1 MALEEYEQEQS
12 SPIRI
17 SRNGSVTRFAES
29 RERSGGARSSAS
41 MAFLDDDDSPPLI
54 DEPLEMNEAGTL
66 RAESL
71 TPRARPMPKRLSE
84 EAREA
89 EEAERQA
96 RILQP
101 VDEPPKPRAR
111 RAKKA
116 VPARR
121 SMSDHAPAQTSEEE
135 QMALPLKEPRPK
147 TDSLVKQRQVLGFCC
162 IVAAVLVLL
171 AIISYSPD
179 DASRS
184 ETRISDLPSLFLPHG
199 DSPDPVRDAVRAS
212 ADQAKNWLGLIGAML
227 ANFLINKTIGY
238 AAVLYPIFFGAWS
251 LAFFRF
257 TYKQRR
263 RLTLATTFFLITAIL
278 FSATMGTASNF
289 LSLPREWSGSVGQ
302 FLGLAFARAIG
313 SAGAFIIYAAAFIV
327 MLIFSIDLDIEKT
340 FHRLKSWWNAM
351 VMWSRRRM
359 IEFWEKRE
367 VRLAAKEERREA
379 ERIEEEQAERLK
391 QSSIAEKVIPAERAA
406 AQVPETLTNDRLPA
420 LEENTEPK
428 PAKLA
433 VEPVV
438 AEAASPQ
445 RPIAVQPVV
454 AAEQSALRSERSAIP
469 KPDSVGAAVAAAKE
483 TVAVA
488 PTGNSSL
495 LTPRTENQPL
505 LKVRPAKQNEGANIP
520 RLTRNGQE
528 RLGTH
533 SKHFSRLT
541 NGAVDHDEERTE
553 PPQATAGASAPVI
566 AEVTPIQSAAQS
578 SETASP
584 SASAENDVLQ
594 APSTEGEE
602 PPVDIIHNIDPSED
616 VIEPLKRKP
625 REPNITASTAP
636 VMLGDEKVLSNEAL
650 PHSVASEIPIP
661 PPALLAADRE
671 IPKIADDLFYEE
683 GERPVIPENPY
694 QEMLTKYRNPSLE
707 LLTPAD
713 PKDALD
719 ANDEE
724 LAKKGRL
731 LRDKLATFGVE
742 IENITVTPGPVV
754 TLYEFT
760 PAEGVKVSRV
770 ENLTD
775 DIALAMKARGIRII
789 APIPGR
795 GTIGVE
801 IPNDTA
807 KIVRIRSLLESDS
820 FRNTKMNL
828 PLALGMTISGDVY
841 VDDLNKMPHLLIAGA
856 TGSGKSVGVNGIL
869 ASLLYAKSP
878 RDVKFVIVDPKKIE
892 LSLYKKLRK
901 HYLIVSP
908 EAGEDIVT
916 TPAYAVLAL
925 KAVELEMERRYDKL
939 AKAAVRSLA
948 DYNIKV
954 AQGKLRSTQE
964 EQHYHLPYIVVIID
978 ELADLM
984 ITAAREI
991 EEPICRI
998 AQMARAVGI
1007 HMILATQRPSV
1018 DVITGV
1024 IKANFP
1030 ARMAYQVAT
1039 RVDSRTILD
1048 VMGAEQLMGNG
1059 DMLYQPSGTPKP
1071 IRLQSPYIS
1080 TEEVEAMI
1088 DAVAMQDGDKLSYS
1102 RPWTLPSLRQDD
1114 DDQGVEIDDEDERDE
1129 LFEEAA
1135 RTIVRHQQGSVSLL
1149 QRRLKIGYSRAARVM
1164 DELEAAAIVGAF
1176 DGSKARQVLCE
1187 SEAELEVVL
1196 EGLR

>member
-1 MALEEYEQEQS
+1 M
-12 SPIRI
+12 
-17 SRNGSVTRFAES
+17 S
-29 RERSGGARSSAS
+29 RE
-41 MAFLDDDDSPPLI
+41 PK
-54 DEPLEMNEAGTL
+54 
-66 RAESL
+66 L
-71 TPRARPMPKRLSE
+71 T
-84 EAREA
+84 
-89 EEAERQA
+89 
-96 RILQP
+96 
-101 VDEPPKPRAR
+101 
-111 RAKKA
+111 
-116 VPARR
+116 
-121 SMSDHAPAQTSEEE
+121 
-135 QMALPLKEPRPK
+135 
-147 TDSLVKQRQVLGFCC
+147 G
-162 IVAAVLVLL
+162 
-171 AIISYSPD
+171 
-179 DASRS
+179 
-184 ETRISDLPSLFLPHG
+184 
-199 DSPDPVRDAVRAS
+199 
-212 ADQAKNWLGLIGAML
+212 
-227 ANFLINKTIGY
+227 
-238 AAVLYPIFFGAWS
+238 
-251 LAFFRF
+251 
-257 TYKQRR
+257 
-263 RLTLATTFFLITAIL
+263 
-278 FSATMGTASNF
+278 
-289 LSLPREWSGSVGQ
+289 
-302 FLGLAFARAIG
+302 
-313 SAGAFIIYAAAFIV
+313 
-327 MLIFSIDLDIEKT
+327 
-340 FHRLKSWWNAM
+340 
-351 VMWSRRRM
+351 
-359 IEFWEKRE
+359 
-367 VRLAAKEERREA
+367 
-379 ERIEEEQAERLK
+379 
-391 QSSIAEKVIPAERAA
+391 
-406 AQVPETLTNDRLPA
+406 
-420 LEENTEPK
+420 
-428 PAKLA
+428 
-433 VEPVV
+433 
-438 AEAASPQ
+438 
-445 RPIAVQPVV
+445 
-454 AAEQSALRSERSAIP
+454 
-469 KPDSVGAAVAAAKE
+469 
-483 TVAVA
+483 
-488 PTGNSSL
+488 
-495 LTPRTENQPL
+495 
-505 LKVRPAKQNEGANIP
+505 
-520 RLTRNGQE
+520 
-528 RLGTH
+528 
-533 SKHFSRLT
+533 
-541 NGAVDHDEERTE
+541 
-553 PPQATAGASAPVI
+553 
-566 AEVTPIQSAAQS
+566 
-578 SETASP
+578 
-584 SASAENDVLQ
+584 
-594 APSTEGEE
+594 
-602 PPVDIIHNIDPSED
+602 
-616 VIEPLKRKP
+616 
-625 REPNITASTAP
+625 STAP
-636 VMLGDEKVLSNEAL
+636 VLLGDEKTLSNEAL
-650 PHSVASEIPIP
+650 PHSISDEIPIP
-661 PPALLAADRE
+661 PPPTILATEWGA
-671 IPKIADDLFYEE
+671 PKVGNDLFYEE
-683 GERPVIPENPY
+683 GERPVVPENPY
-694 QEMLTKYRNPSLE
+694 LEMLTKYRNPSVE

-801 IPNDTA
+801 IPNDIA
-807 KIVRIRSLLESDS
+807 KIVRIRSLLESES

-869 ASLLYAKSP
+869 ASLIYAKSP

-916 TPAYAVLAL
+916 TPAFAVLAL
-925 KAVELEMERRYDKL
+925 KAVEIEMERRYDKL
-939 AKAAVRSLA
+939 AKAGVRSLA

-954 AQGKLRSTQE
+954 AAGKLRSTQE
-964 EQHYHLPYIVVIID
+964 EQHYHLPYIVVVID

-984 ITAAREI
+984 ITAARQI

-1030 ARMAYQVAT
+1030 ARMAFQVAT

-1048 VMGAEQLMGNG
+1048 VMGADQLMGNG

-1114 DDQGVEIDDEDERDE
+1114 DDDEVEIDDADERDE

-1135 RTIVRHQQGSVSLL
+1135 KTVVRHQQGSVSLL

-1176 DGSKARQVLCE
+1176 DGSKGRQVLCE

-1196 EGLR
+1196 DGLR

>member
-1 MALEEYEQEQS
+1 MALIDEYEQEQI

-17 SRNGSVTRFAES
+17 SRNGSVTRFLEDEAS
-29 RERSGGARSSAS
+29 PTMRGAYETNGA
-41 MAFLDDDDSPPLI
+41 
-54 DEPLEMNEAGTL
+54 LEANAAGT
-66 RAESL
+66 L

-84 EAREA
+84 EARETV
-89 EEAERQA
+89 EAERQA
-96 RILQP
+96 RIAAS
-101 VDEPPKPRAR
+101 EEAPKPRAR
-111 RAKKA
+111 KPRKEK
-116 VPARR
+116 VPTEP
-121 SMSDHAPAQTSEEE
+121 DIE
-135 QMALPLKEPRPK
+135 QMALPLKPPRAK
-147 TDSLVKQRQVLGFCC
+147 TDSLVKQRQVLGLCC

-179 DASRS
+179 DASRA
-184 ETRISDLPSLFLPHG
+184 ETRIGDLPSLFLPHG
-199 DSPDPVRDAVRAS
+199 DTPDPVREAVRAS

-238 AAVLYPIFFGAWS
+238 AAILYPIFFGAWS

-257 TYKQRR
+257 TYRQRR
-263 RLTLATTFFLITAIL
+263 RLTLATTFFLLTAIL

-289 LSLPREWSGSVGQ
+289 LTLPREWSGSVGQ
-302 FLGLAFARAIG
+302 FLGIAFTRAIG
-313 SAGAFIIYAAAFIV
+313 GAGAFIIYTAALVV

-340 FHRLKSWWNAM
+340 FHRLKAWWDAL
-351 VMWSRRRM
+351 VMWSRRRI

-367 VRLAAKEERREA
+367 ARQAAKEERR
-379 ERIEEEQAERLK
+379 
-391 QSSIAEKVIPAERAA
+391 
-406 AQVPETLTNDRLPA
+406 
-420 LEENTEPK
+420 
-428 PAKLA
+428 
-433 VEPVV
+433 
-438 AEAASPQ
+438 
-445 RPIAVQPVV
+445 
-454 AAEQSALRSERSAIP
+454 AAEEADAAINSQMTEETQMRETVAQTVTEAKAEELKSSEEVPAISP
-469 KPDSVGAAVAAAKE
+469 ISPTPVAVAAIAEEPLPPAAQAE
-483 TVAVA
+483 TPFIVKA
-488 PTGNSSL
+488 
-495 LTPRTENQPL
+495 TEYQPL
-505 LKVRPAKQNEGANIP
+505 LKVRPAKQHEGAAIP
-520 RLTRNGQE
+520 RLTRNPQE
-528 RLGTH
+528 RLG
-533 SKHFSRLT
+533 SQSRHFSRLT
-541 NGAVDHDEERTE
+541 NGALGHEEETIVQANENPEIVAETIVPTAPSVEDE
-553 PPQATAGASAPVI
+553 SAELPNI
-566 AEVTPIQSAAQS
+566 DS
-578 SETASP
+578 SE
-584 SASAENDVLQ
+584 EL
-594 APSTEGEE
+594 
-602 PPVDIIHNIDPSED
+602 
-616 VIEPLKRKP
+616 IEPLKRKA
-625 REPNITASTAP
+625 REPKLTASSVP
-636 VMLGDEKVLSNEAL
+636 VMLGDEKTLSNEAL
-650 PHSVASEIPIP
+650 PHSISDEILIP
-661 PPALLAADRE
+661 LPLADKTSPPTPLLGKERGVDE
-671 IPKIADDLFYEE
+671 DLFFEE
-683 GERPVIPENPY
+683 GEKPVIPENPY
-694 QEMLTKYRNPSLE
+694 LEILSKYRNPPLDI
-707 LLTPAD
+707 LTPAD

-869 ASLLYAKSP
+869 ASLIYAKSP

-916 TPAYAVLAL
+916 TPAFAVLAL

-1071 IRLQSPYIS
+1071 IRLQSPFIS

-1088 DAVAMQDGDKLSYS
+1088 DAVAAQDGDKLSFS

-1114 DDQGVEIDDEDERDE
+1114 DDDVEIDDGDDHDE

-1135 RTIVRHQQGSVSLL
+1135 KIVVRHQQGSVSLL

-1164 DELEAAAIVGAF
+1164 DELEVAAIVGSF
-1176 DGSKARQVLCE
+1176 DGSKGRQVLCE
-1187 SEAELEVVL
+1187 TEAELEVVL

>member
-1 MALEEYEQEQS
+1 MPQDYDREET
-12 SPIRI
+12 PHIRI
-17 SRNGSVTRFAES
+17 SRNGSVTRFGES
-29 RERSGGARSSAS
+29 AAAPAAGASRYFEDDIA
-41 MAFLDDDDSPPLI
+41 LDAPPMSEAPSPR
-54 DEPLEMNEAGTL
+54 EPLL
-66 RAESL
+66 RE
-71 TPRARPMPKRLSE
+71 RPMPKRLSE

-89 EEAERQA
+89 IEAERSA
-96 RILQP
+96 RAETYEAPI
-101 VDEPPKPRAR
+101 VKAPRKR
-111 RAKKA
+111 GSKKTKA
-116 VPARR
+116 V
-121 SMSDHAPAQTSEEE
+121 E
-135 QMALPLKEPRPK
+135 QQPEQIALPLKAPRAKP
-147 TDSLVKQRQVLGFCC
+147 DAMVRQRQVLGFSC
-162 IVAAVLVLL
+162 IVMAILVLL

-179 DASRS
+179 DASRA
-184 ETRISDLPSLFLPHG
+184 ETKISDLPALFLPHG
-199 DSPDPVRDAVRAS
+199 NTPDPVREAVRAS
-212 ADQAKNWLGLIGAML
+212 ADQAKNWLGLMGAML
-227 ANFLINKTIGY
+227 ANFLINKTIGF
-238 AAVLYPIFFGAWS
+238 AAILYPIFFGAWS

-263 RLTLATTFFLITAIL
+263 RLTLATTFFLLTAIL
-278 FSATMGTASNF
+278 FCATMGTLSNF
-289 LSLPREWSGSVGQ
+289 LTIPREWSGSVGQ
-302 FLGLAFARAIG
+302 FLGLAFTRAIG
-313 SAGAFIIYAAAFIV
+313 GAGAFIIYTAAFII

-340 FHRLKSWWNAM
+340 FLRLRGWWSAL
-351 VMWSRRRM
+351 VLWSRRKI

-367 VRLAAKEERREA
+367 ARQALKEERRAAEEA
-379 ERIEEEQAERLK
+379 EEAATSEQQIAESGEQAEEIVTNEATTTNNPLENVAESAPTLARSVGLIRPMVAVTPVAEIPLP
-391 QSSIAEKVIPAERAA
+391 QPIAEKIPEEKNS
-406 AQVPETLTNDRLPA
+406 PLSTLHSPLP
-420 LEENTEPK
+420 
-428 PAKLA
+428 
-433 VEPVV
+433 
-438 AEAASPQ
+438 
-445 RPIAVQPVV
+445 QP
-454 AAEQSALRSERSAIP
+454 R
-469 KPDSVGAAVAAAKE
+469 
-483 TVAVA
+483 
-488 PTGNSSL
+488 
-495 LTPRTENQPL
+495 QPL
-505 LKVRPAKQNEGANIP
+505 LKVRPAQKHEGAGIP
-520 RLTRNGQE
+520 RLTRNGDA
-528 RLGTH
+528 RLGAR
-533 SKHFSRLT
+533 SMHFSRLT
-541 NGAVDHDEERTE
+541 NGAVEQE
-553 PPQATAGASAPVI
+553 Q
-566 AEVTPIQSAAQS
+566 TPA
-578 SETASP
+578 
-584 SASAENDVLQ
+584 
-594 APSTEGEE
+594 E
-602 PPVDIIHNIDPSED
+602 PPVPIAQEEAPMPQTDAIIPAESLAPTVDIPSISTEDASESIANIDTSEE
-616 VIEPLKRKP
+616 VIEPLKRHSRATKNSVP
-625 REPNITASTAP
+625 A

-650 PHSVASEIPIP
+650 PHSVSADSGLPVP
-661 PPALLAADRE
+661 PEAATQS
-671 IPKIADDLFYEE
+671 IAEVPDDLFYEE
-683 GERPVIPENPY
+683 GDKPVVPENPY
-694 QEMLTKYRNPSLE
+694 LEVLSKYRNPPIT

-724 LAKKGRL
+724 LAVKGRL
-731 LRDKLATFGVE
+731 LRDKLATFGVD

-801 IPNDTA
+801 IPNDVA
-807 KIVRIRSLLESDS
+807 KIVRIREMFENAS

-828 PLALGMTISGDVY
+828 PLALGKTISGDVY
-841 VDDLNKMPHLLIAGA
+841 IDDLNKMPHLLIAGA
-856 TGSGKSVGVNGIL
+856 TGSGKSVGVNGII

-878 RDVKFVIVDPKKIE
+878 RDVKFVIIDPKKIE

-916 TPAYAVLAL
+916 TPMFAVVAL
-925 KAVELEMERRYDKL
+925 KAVEIEMERRYDKL

-964 EQHYHLPYIVVIID
+964 EQHYHLPYIVVVID

-1007 HMILATQRPSV
+1007 HLILATQRPSV

-1030 ARMAYQVAT
+1030 ARMAFQVAT

-1048 VMGAEQLMGNG
+1048 SMGAEQLMGNG

-1071 IRLQSPYIS
+1071 IRLQSPFIS

-1088 DAVAMQDGDKLSYS
+1088 DAVAMQEGDKLSYS
-1102 RPWTLPSLRQDD
+1102 RPWTLPSLREKESH
-1114 DDQGVEIDDEDERDE
+1114 GGYEIEEEDSRDE

-1135 RTIVRHQQGSVSLL
+1135 KTVVRHQQGSVSLL

-1164 DELEAAAIVGAF
+1164 DELEMAAIVGAF

-1187 SEAELEVVL
+1187 TEAELEVVL

>member
-1 MALEEYEQEQS
+1 MPQDYERKD
-12 SPIRI
+12 SPHIRI
-17 SRNGSVTRFAES
+17 SRNGSVTRFGEAAAGASSYFDDEAPFEDEAQPRMAAPS
-29 RERSGGARSSAS
+29 RAGSVAGDAGAPREGGIR
-41 MAFLDDDDSPPLI
+41 
-54 DEPLEMNEAGTL
+54 E
-66 RAESL
+66 
-71 TPRARPMPKRLSE
+71 RPMPKRLSE

-89 EEAERQA
+89 VESERRTRMAVYEE
-96 RILQP
+96 P
-101 VDEPPKPRAR
+101 VAKAPRKRATKKTKTADQQEP
-111 RAKKA
+111 
-116 VPARR
+116 
-121 SMSDHAPAQTSEEE
+121 E
-135 QMALPLKEPRPK
+135 QIPLPLKAPRAKP
-147 TDSLVKQRQVLGFCC
+147 DAMVRQRQVLGFSCVVMA
-162 IVAAVLVLL
+162 ILVLL

-179 DASRS
+179 DASRA
-184 ETRISDLPSLFLPHG
+184 ETKISDLPALFLPHG
-199 DSPDPVRDAVRAS
+199 ATPDPVREAVRAS

-227 ANFLINKTIGY
+227 ANFLINKTIGF
-238 AAVLYPIFFGAWS
+238 AAILYPIFFGAWS

-263 RLTLATTFFLITAIL
+263 RLTLATTFFLLTAVL
-278 FSATMGTASNF
+278 FSATMGTLSNF
-289 LSLPREWSGSVGQ
+289 LTIPREWSGSVGQ
-302 FLGLAFARAIG
+302 FLGLAFTRAIG
-313 SAGAFIIYAAAFIV
+313 GAGAFIIYAAAFVI

-340 FHRLKSWWNAM
+340 FQRLHGWWTAL
-351 VMWSRRRM
+351 VLWSRRK
-359 IEFWEKRE
+359 IIAFWEKRE
-367 VRLAAKEERREA
+367 ARQAVKAERRAAEEA
-379 ERIEEEQAERLK
+379 EELKAAEDAGTNGSDDTDLSSFEEAPEEIAP
-391 QSSIAEKVIPAERAA
+391 SI
-406 AQVPETLTNDRLPA
+406 
-420 LEENTEPK
+420 
-428 PAKLA
+428 
-433 VEPVV
+433 
-438 AEAASPQ
+438 
-445 RPIAVQPVV
+445 RPISCMASMNKAVVTKIVPNAV
-454 AAEQSALRSERSAIP
+454 AVPIARPPEPPSPEAPSPEQSPLPPPMVIA
-469 KPDSVGAAVAAAKE
+469 G
-483 TVAVA
+483 
-488 PTGNSSL
+488 
-495 LTPRTENQPL
+495 QPL
-505 LKVRPAKQNEGANIP
+505 LKVRPAQKHEGAGIP

-528 RLGTH
+528 RLG
-533 SKHFSRLT
+533 SRAMHFSRLT
-541 NGAVDHDEERTE
+541 NGAVEHEQISAE
-553 PPQATAGASAPVI
+553 PPVPVAQAELPALLADTITPEPAAPAGDA
-566 AEVTPIQSAAQS
+566 
-578 SETASP
+578 P
-584 SASAENDVLQ
+584 SAS
-594 APSTEGEE
+594 PEE
-602 PPVDIIHNIDPSED
+602 VSESFANIDTSEEM
-616 VIEPLKRKP
+616 IEPLKRHSRAAKTSQP
-625 REPNITASTAP
+625 P
-636 VMLGDEKVLSNEAL
+636 VLLGDEKVLANEAL
-650 PHSVASEIPIP
+650 PHSISVDTGLPLPEVID
-661 PPALLAADRE
+661 ALTIDAVPE
-671 IPKIADDLFYEE
+671 GEDLFYEE
-683 GERPVIPENPY
+683 GHKPVVPENPY
-694 QEMLTKYRNPSLE
+694 LELLPKYRNPSVE

-724 LAKKGRL
+724 LAIKGRL
-731 LRDKLATFGVE
+731 LRDKLATFGVD

-801 IPNDTA
+801 IPNDVA
-807 KIVRIRSLLESDS
+807 KIVRIREMFESAS

-828 PLALGMTISGDVY
+828 PLALGKTISGDVY

-856 TGSGKSVGVNGIL
+856 TGSGKSVGVNGII

-878 RDVKFVIVDPKKIE
+878 RDVKFVIIDPKKIE

-916 TPAYAVLAL
+916 TPMFAVIAL
-925 KAVELEMERRYDKL
+925 KAVEIEMERRYDKL

-964 EQHYHLPYIVVIID
+964 EQHYHLPYIVVVID

-1007 HMILATQRPSV
+1007 HLILATQRPSV

-1030 ARMAYQVAT
+1030 ARMAFQVAT

-1048 VMGAEQLMGNG
+1048 SMGAEQLMGNG

-1071 IRLQSPYIS
+1071 IRLQSPFIS

-1088 DAVAMQDGDKLSYS
+1088 DAVAVQEGDKLSYS
-1102 RPWTLPSLRQDD
+1102 RPWTLPSLREKESP
-1114 DDQGVEIDDEDERDE
+1114 GGYEIEEEDSRDE

-1135 RTIVRHQQGSVSLL
+1135 KTVVRHQQGSVSLL

-1164 DELEAAAIVGAF
+1164 DELEMAAIVGAF

-1187 SEAELEVVL
+1187 TEAELEVVL